1 MQEEEND
8 IYIKHLKGE
17 LTDSQKE
24 QLSASGELDVLNK
37 ILSETDSWKLPA
49 VNDSYQDFKLKK
61 LSKTTKA
68 NKGWMRIAASIA
80 IILGLSTFSYLRFFN
95 ITTITTGAGESLAIT
110 LPDGCEV
117 LLNGSSTISY
127 NNWNWEENREVEMN
141 GQAYFDISVKGPF
154 HVSFNG
160 GAVDVVGTE
169 FDILSHNNTNIVK
182 CFEGTVDVTFT
193 EDTYR
198 LNHNMGV
205 RNFASGVEKEFEF
218 EGQKSNWITDYTQFN
233 NAPLEEVISALSL
246 RYDFEF
252 KTTNLSLE
260 TLTFTGRFPNNN
272 ALTALEMVFEPMS
285 ITFTKTGDTVILK

>member
-1 MQEEEND
+1 MQEEHDD
-8 IYIKHLKGE
+8 IYIKFYKGE
-17 LTDSQKE
+17 LTDSEFE
-24 QLSASGELDVLNK
+24 QLKNSGEMKVLEK
-37 ILSETDSWKLPA
+37 VLSEPYTWKLPA
-49 VNDSYQDFKLKK
+49 VKSSYTEFKQNKLVNKSKK
-61 LSKTTKA
+61 
-68 NKGWMRIAASIA
+68 NRGWMRIAASIA
-80 IILGLSTFSYLRFFN
+80 IIIGLTTFSYLRFFN
-95 ITTITTGAGESLAIT
+95 ITTISTGAGESLAIT

-117 LLNGSSTISY
+117 LLNGNSTISY
-127 NNWNWEENREVEMN
+127 NNWNWKTNREVEMN

-169 FDILSHNNTNIVK
+169 FDILSHNNTNIIK

-193 EDTYR
+193 EETYR

-205 RNFASGVEKEFEF
+205 RNFVSGAEKEFEF

-252 KTTNLSLE
+252 KTNKIPIE
-260 TLTFTGRFPNNN
+260 TLTFTGRFPNND
-272 ALTALEMVFEPMS
+272 ALTALDMVFEPMS
-285 ITFTKTGDTVILK
+285 ITYTKTGDTVILK